1 LTNIAWNIPTKCDP
15 TNTRD
20 AQASGEFD
28 DWWFLTVI
36 EPARALAPAPPYR
49 LGDDMNGVRERQQF
63 GRTAIAAAAAM
74 VAMGAAAGAR
84 AQQAASPQ
92 EPGDGIVTVQV
103 TGVRAALEQSLRQ
116 KRGADAVVEVV
127 TAEDIGKMPDKNVA
141 DAIQRLPGVNTQ
153 SSAGGEGGFGEN
165 DRVSLRGTS
174 PSLQQTLFNG
184 HAISTG
190 DWFVLNQVG
199 GNVGRSSSF
208 SLLPSELV
216 GSVVVQKSPTANL
229 VEGGVS
235 GAIDVITR
243 RPLDFH
249 QQLTVEGSVQA
260 NYNDLSKKTEPQVS
274 ALVSWKND
282 QHTAGVLLQAF
293 SEKQGV
299 RRDGQEILGYSP
311 ILASSAAAKA
321 NPSLAGV
328 MVPTFIGASLFEQ
341 VKKRT
346 GGAFDLEARPARG
359 TSVDLNGFY
368 SKLQAGHQNTNWLA
382 APANS
387 INSSNLIPQSPV
399 VRSNTLVA
407 AGFASNSGEVDNIYR
422 PDAGG
427 ESWYLDLNGK
437 WRASDDLTFSGK
449 IGRTHGIGWD
459 RGDVYY
465 QNNVDGGMV
474 YALNGMTPASVSYP
488 GGNTASPGSTAWAGG
503 GEAQSVDK
511 ENYGQLDGEW
521 RVGGVVET
529 VRFGTRVTDHQR
541 TAEHPLETRPGALGF
556 SNPGPAWSG
565 QMYPSDFASN
575 LGGNLSSNYFKYD
588 GAALGAWGAVPGNR
602 LLDYTVRHNW
612 TDEFRVGEKTAA
624 LYAMAEFGGD
634 RWSGNAGVRAIQTRQ
649 ATVVNLAGGPNPVK
663 GSAFGDYTPTTFER
677 TYRDYLPSV
686 NLKYDARSDLVLRT
700 GLAKTMARPDY
711 SALGGSV
718 SLNDDALSGSGGNV
732 NLDPVR
738 STNFDLSAEW
748 YFAPRS
754 LLSAGLFYMDLNSIV
769 AQGTSTG
776 TYYNNKRG
784 TQTAYQITSPYNTSG
799 KNKGME
805 LSYQQPLF
813 GSFGMLANYTYA
825 DGKLDDGGELLN
837 SSKDTYNVTGYF
849 ENERFSARLAYNYR
863 SAYKAGVDR
872 GASQHVAGMPSL
884 AASVNVKLTEQLTL
898 TFDALNLTNETIKM
912 YAENLD
918 RPRAFYSNGRTFY
931 AGLRIKL

>member
-1 LTNIAWNIPTKCDP
+1 MNKLMGRPT
-15 TNTRD
+15 
-20 AQASGEFD
+20 
-28 DWWFLTVI
+28 
-36 EPARALAPAPPYR
+36 
-49 LGDDMNGVRERQQF
+49 F
-63 GRTAIAAAAAM
+63 GKTAIAAAVGM
-74 VAMGAAAGAR
+74 LAMGSAT
-84 AQQAASPQ
+84 AQQAQ
-92 EPGDGIVTVQV
+92 EPEQAQTVIV

-116 KRGADAVVEVV
+116 KRNADSVVDVV

-199 GNVGRSSSF
+199 GSVGRSSSF

-216 GSVVVQKSPTANL
+216 GSVVVQKSATANL

-243 RPLDFH
+243 HPLDFR
-249 QQLTVEGSVQA
+249 QQLTVEGSIQA

-282 QHTAGVLLQAF
+282 QNTAGVLLQGF

-299 RRDGQEILGYSP
+299 RRDGQEILGYTP
-311 ILASSAAAKA
+311 ISATSAAAKA

-328 MVPTFIGASLFEQ
+328 LAPTFIGASLFEQ
-341 VKKRT
+341 TKKRS
-346 GGAFDLEARPARG
+346 GGAFDLQAKPSNDA
-359 TSVDLNGFY
+359 SVDLNGFN

-387 INSSNLIPQSPV
+387 LNSSNLIPQNPV
-399 VRSNTLVA
+399 VRNNTLVA
-407 AGFASNSGEVDNIYR
+407 AGFSSNSGEVDNIYR

-427 ESWYLDLNGK
+427 ESWYMDLDGK
-437 WRASDDLTFSGK
+437 LRVTGDLTFTGK
-449 IGRTHGIGWD
+449 IGKTHGIGWD
-459 RGDVYY
+459 HGDVYY

-474 YALNGMTPASVSYP
+474 YALNGMSPASVSYP
-488 GGNTASPGSTAWAGG
+488 GGNTTKAGSTAWAGG
-503 GEAQSVDK
+503 GEAQSVDSEK
-511 ENYGQLDGEW
+511 YAQADGEW
-521 RVGGVVET
+521 RLHDSMVEA
-529 VRFGTRVTDHQR
+529 VRFGVRATDHHR
-541 TAEHPLETRPGALGF
+541 TAEHPLETRPGPNGF
-556 SNPGPAWSG
+556 SNPGPAWNG

-602 LLDYTVRHNW
+602 LLDFTIRHNW
-612 TDEFRVGEKTAA
+612 TDEFSVREKTAA
-624 LYAMAEFGGD
+624 IYGMADFGGNG
-634 RWSGNAGVRAIQTRQ
+634 WSGNAGVRAIRTRQ
-649 ATVVNLAGGPNPVK
+649 TTIVNLAGGPNPIK

-677 TYRDYLPSV
+677 TYNDYLPSA
-686 NLKYDARSDLVLRT
+686 NLKFDVRPDLVLR
-700 GLAKTMARPDY
+700 ASAARTMARPDY

-738 STNFDLSAEW
+738 SNNFDMTAEW
-748 YFAPRS
+748 YFAPKS
-754 LLSAGLFYMDLNSIV
+754 LLSAALFYMDLTSIV

-799 KNKGME
+799 KNKGLE
-805 LSYQQPLF
+805 LSYQQPVWNDF
-813 GSFGMLANYTYA
+813 GVLANYTYA

-837 SSKDTYNVTGYF
+837 SSKDTYNLTGYY
-849 ENERFSARLAYNYR
+849 ENSRFSARLAYSYR
-863 SAYKAGVDR
+863 SSYKAGVDR

-884 AASVNVKLTEQLTL
+884 AASVNVRLTDQLTL

-912 YAENLD
+912 YAENTD

-931 AGLRIKL
+931 VGLRAKL